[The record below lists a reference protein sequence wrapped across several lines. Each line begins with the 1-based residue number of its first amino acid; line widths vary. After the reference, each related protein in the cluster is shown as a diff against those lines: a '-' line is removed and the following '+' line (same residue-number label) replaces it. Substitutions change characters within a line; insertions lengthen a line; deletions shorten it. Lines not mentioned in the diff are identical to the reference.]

1 MRFQSLS
8 PRLVGWR
15 SVRIAVV
22 RRPIAAVSAMLPAAL
37 AATGI
42 MAGSGMPVVCCASS
56 RSRHLLPLLMLLMA
70 EINQFLLVLQ
80 VCGVS
85 IALIGCRRERWLAR
99 RRR

>member
-1 MRFQSLS
+1 
-8 PRLVGWR
+8 
-15 SVRIAVV
+15 
-22 RRPIAAVSAMLPAAL
+22 
-37 AATGI
+37 
-42 MAGSGMPVVCCASS
+42 
-56 RSRHLLPLLMLLMA
+56 MLLMA